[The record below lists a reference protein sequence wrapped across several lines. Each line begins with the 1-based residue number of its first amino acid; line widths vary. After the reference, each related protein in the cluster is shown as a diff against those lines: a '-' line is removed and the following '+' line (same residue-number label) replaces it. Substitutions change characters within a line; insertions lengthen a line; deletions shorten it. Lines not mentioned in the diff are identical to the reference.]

1 MVYRDPASLEAQHEA
16 EHEIEAAALGIETAV
31 FLIICKRLRKLKD
44 DPEWRSVYAS
54 MPADMAAIN
63 AILENGGNKLA
74 AKSRTIIEDMAK
86 ANDEWAKRFYEA
98 ADVKQV
104 PAMAHETMSKTV
116 TTAVNSTRDNIK
128 AMCKSS
134 VVGITDNGRF
144 IPMEQTYKQAV
155 ESAAN
160 AMIRGDA
167 DYITAIGETARKLSS
182 IGLKVYYPMTYKNAA
197 GKIVTRDKPL
207 VRNLYATVRTNTM
220 DAYKRTMMNLRIEQG
235 KEFGANGVEVSAHPL
250 CAPDHLD
257 YQGEIYTYEEWAV
270 KQFEPA
276 RPIIIGGNCGHTIS
290 PVLVEVARAVPQYS
304 QKQLADMR
312 KNSEQQVSVKGLSG
326 ETLTMSRYEA
336 TQYQR
341 SIERSIRDRNEKIAL
356 DEALGLDTA
365 KAKQEVKQRTKEYK
379 RITSE
384 AGLKP
389 RMENTRAYV
398 TR

>member
-1 MVYRDPASLEAQHEA
+1 MKDPASLEAQHEA

-31 FLIICKRLRKLKD
+31 FLIICKRLRKVKD
-44 DPEWRSVYAS
+44 DHEWRSVYAS

-63 AILENGGNKLA
+63 SILENGGDKLA
-74 AKSRTIIEDMAK
+74 AKSRAIIEGMAK
-86 ANDEWAKRFYEA
+86 ANDEWAKRFYKAAEA
-98 ADVKQV
+98 KQV
-104 PAMAHETMSKTV
+104 PEMAHETMSKTV
-116 TTAVNSTRDNIK
+116 REAVKSTRDNIK
-128 AMCKSS
+128 AVCKSS

-144 IPMEQTYKQAV
+144 IPMEQTYNRAV

-160 AMIRGDA
+160 AMIRGEA
-167 DYITAIGETARKLSS
+167 DYITAIGETARKLSQS
-182 IGLKVYYPMTYKNAA
+182 GLKVYYPMTYKNAA
-197 GKIVTRDKPL
+197 GEIVTRDKPL
-207 VRNLYATVRTNTM
+207 VRNLYAAVRTNVM
-220 DAYKRTMMNLRIEQG
+220 DAYKSAMMDLRMEQG

-276 RPIIIGGNCGHTIS
+276 RPLIIGGNCGHTVS
-290 PVLVEVARAVPQYS
+290 HVLVEVARAVPQHS
-304 QKQLADMR
+304 KAQIAEMR
-312 KNSEQQVSVKGLSG
+312 RNSTEQVSVKGLSG
-326 ETLTMSRYEA
+326 ETLTMSRYKA

-341 SIERSIRDRNEKIAL
+341 RIERSIRDSNEKIAL
-356 DEALGLDTA
+356 QDALGLDTT
-365 KAKQEVKQRTKEYK
+365 KAKQAVKQRTKDYR